1 MSTPETTEKPTAK
14 GRIFRTMK
22 DVHAYLTGELGLK
35 VSMGLLKKRSQEHV
49 LTVDANGL
57 WDTDSVDRL
66 AETLSP
72 ALREQADA
80 PSPAPALRAKS
91 KAQARERGYA
101 QPIPEGA
108 SLPELKMAE
117 EVRKLRA
124 QIAGIEHENA
134 VKAGKYFRKAD
145 VWLELAARASVLE
158 MGLAQSL
165 RAAIPDIVRAA
176 IEDPA
181 KAEEAAMQALDR
193 ALAQAIN
200 IFSKPMTLDVETWT
214 QEISDDDIPGN
225 GSSGA

>member
-1 MSTPETTEKPTAK
+1 MSAPETTQKPTAK
-14 GRIFRTMK
+14 GRIFRDLK
-22 DVHAYLTGELGLK
+22 AVRAYLVDELGLK
-35 VSMGLLKKRSQEHV
+35 VSLPTLYRRSQEGV
-49 LTVDANGL
+49 LFVDENGL
-57 WDTDSVDRL
+57 WSTDGVDALAARL
-66 AETLSP
+66 AP
-72 ALREQADA
+72 ALREQADGGALPPSA
-80 PSPAPALRAKS
+80 PRAKS
-91 KAQARERGYA
+91 KAKARERGYA

-200 IFSKPMTLDVETWT
+200 TFSKPMTLDVETWT
-214 QEISDDDIPGN
+214 QEISDDDIPGR
-225 GSSGA
+225 G

>member
-1 MSTPETTEKPTAK
+1 MSAPETTQKPTAK
-14 GRIFRTMK
+14 GRIFRDLK
-22 DVHAYLTGELGLK
+22 AVRAYLVDELGLK
-35 VSMGLLKKRSQEHV
+35 VSLPTLYRRSQEGV
-49 LTVDANGL
+49 LFVDENGL
-57 WDTDSVDRL
+57 WSTDGVDALAARL
-66 AETLSP
+66 AP
-72 ALREQADA
+72 ALREQTDGGALPPSA
-80 PSPAPALRAKS
+80 PRARS
-91 KAQARERGYA
+91 KAKAREQGYA
-101 QPIPEGA
+101 RPIPEGA

-200 IFSKPMTLDVETWT
+200 TFSKPMTLDVETWT
-214 QEISDDDIPGN
+214 QEISDDDIPGR
-225 GSSGA
+225 G

>member
-80 PSPAPALRAKS
+80 PAPAPRAKS
-91 KAQARERGYA
+91 KAQARA
-101 QPIPEGA
+101 QAAAAPLPSGSA
-108 SLPELKMAE
+108 SLPEIKLKAE
-117 EVRKLRA
+117 IKKIMV
-124 QIAGIEHENA
+124 QTAGIEHENA

-145 VWLELAARASVLE
+145 VWLELAHRASVLY

-165 RAAIPDIVRAA
+165 RAAVPDIVRAA
-176 IEDPA
+176 AEDPA
-181 KAEEAAMQALDR
+181 KGEELALQELDR

-200 IFSKPMTLDVETWT
+200 TFSKPMSLEVETWT
-214 QEISDDDIPGN
+214 DEIADDDIPAN
-225 GSSGA
+225 D

>member
-1 MSTPETTEKPTAK
+1 MSTPETTEKPSAK
-14 GRIFRTMK
+14 GRIFKTVK
-22 DVHAYLTGELGLK
+22 DIHAYLTGACGLK
-35 VSMGLLKKRSQEHV
+35 VSLSWLQKPKARAVLRVDEH
-49 LTVDANGL
+49 GL
-57 WDTDSVDRL
+57 WDADSVDEL
-66 AETLSP
+66 AKMLSP
-72 ALREQADA
+72 AL
-80 PSPAPALRAKS
+80 PAPASEPQPAPRAKS
-91 KAQARERGYA
+91 KVKAREAGYA

-134 VKAGKYFRKAD
+134 VKAGKYFRKSD

-181 KAEEAAMQALDR
+181 KGEEAAMQALDR

-200 IFSKPMTLDVETWT
+200 TFSKPMTLDVETWT
-214 QEISDDDIPGN
+214 QEISDDDIPGRD
-225 GSSGA
+225 

>member
-1 MSTPETTEKPTAK
+1 MSAPETPQKPSAK

-35 VSMGLLKKRSQEHV
+35 VSLSYLQKRSAEGV

-57 WDTDSVDRL
+57 WDTGSVDAL
-66 AETLSP
+66 AATLAP
-72 ALREQADA
+72 ALREQADV
-80 PSPAPALRAKS
+80 PAPMPRARS
-91 KAQARERGYA
+91 KAKARAQGYA
-101 QPIPEGA
+101 QPLPDDAA
-108 SLPELKMAE
+108 SLPELKLRE

-145 VWLELAARASVLE
+145 VWLELAHREAVLYA
-158 MGLAQSL
+158 GLAQDMHD
-165 RAAIPDIVRAA
+165 AMPDIVRAA

-181 KAEEAAMQALDR
+181 RGEEAARQAFDR

-200 IFSKPMTLDVETWT
+200 TFSRPMSLEVETWT
-214 QEISDDDIPGN
+214 DEIADDDIPGED
-225 GSSGA
+225 A

>member
-80 PSPAPALRAKS
+80 PAPAPRAKS

-145 VWLELAARASVLE
+145 VWLELAHRASVLY

-165 RAAIPDIVRAA
+165 RAAVPGIVRAA
-176 IEDPA
+176 VEDPA
-181 KAEEAAMQALDR
+181 KGEELALQELDR

-200 IFSKPMTLDVETWT
+200 TFSKPMSLEVETWT
-214 QEISDDDIPGN
+214 DEIADDDIPAN
-225 GSSGA
+225 D

>member
-1 MSTPETTEKPTAK
+1 MSTPETSEKPTAK
-14 GRIFRTMK
+14 GRIFKTVR

-35 VSMGLLKKRSQEHV
+35 VSLSWLQKPKARQV
-49 LTVDANGL
+49 LAVDANGL
-57 WDTDSVDRL
+57 WDAGSVDRL
-66 AETLSP
+66 AEMLAP

-80 PSPAPALRAKS
+80 PAPAPRAKS

-108 SLPELKMAE
+108 SLPELKLRE

-145 VWLELAARASVLE
+145 VWLELAHREAVLYA
-158 MGLAQSL
+158 GLAQDMHD
-165 RAAIPDIVRAA
+165 AMPDIVRAA

-181 KAEEAAMQALDR
+181 RGEEAARQAFDR

-200 IFSKPMTLDVETWT
+200 TFSRPMSLEVETWT
-214 QEISDDDIPGN
+214 DEIADDDIPGED
-225 GSSGA
+225 A

>member
-1 MSTPETTEKPTAK
+1 MSTPETPEKPTAR
-14 GRIFRTMK
+14 GRIFRTLA
-22 DVHAYLTGELGLK
+22 DVRAYLVDELGLK
-35 VSMGLLKKRSQEHV
+35 VSLRTLQKRSAERV
-49 LTVDANGL
+49 LYADANGL

-80 PSPAPALRAKS
+80 PAPAPRAKS

-181 KAEEAAMQALDR
+181 KAEESAMQALDR

-200 IFSKPMTLDVETWT
+200 TFSKPMTLDVETWT